1 MWTKCKNKK
10 ERREKVKLL
19 LLSSNKAVI
28 RGVVAIYK
36 RQTEDE
42 KNSDATKHSNNM
54 GFCANDASI
63 MSLYAKQILEYGGL
77 SDLQLKEARRRIIRY
92 TRQLAELAE
101 QHERLHNGS

>member
-1 MWTKCKNKK
+1 MWTQSKTKK
-10 ERREKVKLL
+10 ERKEKVLNL
-19 LLSSNKAVI
+19 LLSSNRAVI
-28 RGVVAIYK
+28 RGVIAIYK
-36 RQTEDE
+36 RQTDDE

-92 TRQLAELAE
+92 TRQLAEIAE
-101 QHERLHNGS
+101 QYEKKIGN